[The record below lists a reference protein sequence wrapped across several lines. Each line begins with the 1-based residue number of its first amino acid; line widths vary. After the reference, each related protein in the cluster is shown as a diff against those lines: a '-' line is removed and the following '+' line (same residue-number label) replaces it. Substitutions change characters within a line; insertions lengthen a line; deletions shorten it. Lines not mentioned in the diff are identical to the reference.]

1 MGFLDRPRAP
11 RGGQKPK
18 DPQADSSVSLLPHL
32 EAKIR
37 QTHSLAHLLTKY
49 AEQLLQEYVQLQGDP
64 FGLPSFSPPRLP
76 VAGLSA
82 PATSHSGLPVHERL
96 RLDAA
101 ALAALPPLLD
111 AVRRRQ
117 AELNPRA
124 PRLLRRLEDAAR
136 QARALGAAVEAL
148 LAALGAANR
157 GPRAEPPAATA
168 SAASA
173 AGVFPAKVLGLRVCG
188 LYREW
193 LSRTEGDLGQLLPG
207 GSA

>member
-1 MGFLDRPRAP
+1 MSRREGSL
-11 RGGQKPK
+11 

-37 QTHSLAHLLTKY
+37 QTHSLAHLLTTY
-49 AEQLLQEYVQLQGDP
+49 AEQLLQEYVQHQGDP
-64 FGLPSFSPPRLP
+64 FGLPGFSPPRLP

-82 PATSHSGLPVHERL
+82 PAPSHSGLPVPERL

-111 AVRRRQ
+111 VVRRRQ

-124 PRLLRRLEDAAR
+124 LRLLRHLEDAAR
-136 QARALGAAVEAL
+136 QARALGAAVETV
-148 LAALGAANR
+148 LAALGAAAR
-157 GPRAEPPAATA
+157 GPRPEPPAAD
-168 SAASA
+168 AATV
-173 AGVFPAKVLGLRVCG
+173 AGVFPAKVLGLSVCG

-193 LSRTEGDLGQLLPG
+193 VSRTEGDLSQLVPG
-207 GSA
+207 GPA

>member
-1 MGFLDRPRAP
+1 MSRREGSLE
-11 RGGQKPK
+11 
-18 DPQADSSVSLLPHL
+18 DPQTDSSVSLLPHL

-82 PATSHSGLPVHERL
+82 PAPSHAGLPVHERL
-96 RLDAA
+96 RLDA
-101 ALAALPPLLD
+101 
-111 AVRRRQ
+111 
-117 AELNPRA
+117 
-124 PRLLRRLEDAAR
+124 
-136 QARALGAAVEAL
+136 
-148 LAALGAANR
+148 
-157 GPRAEPPAATA
+157 
-168 SAASA
+168 
-173 AGVFPAKVLGLRVCG
+173 FPAKVLGLRVCG

>member
-1 MGFLDRPRAP
+1 MSRREGSL
-11 RGGQKPK
+11 
-18 DPQADSSVSLLPHL
+18 DPQADSSIASLPHL

-37 QTHSLAHLLTKY
+37 QTHSLACLLTRY
-49 AEQLLQEYVQLQGDP
+49 AEQLLQEYVQHQGDP
-64 FGLPSFSPPRLP
+64 FGLPGFSPPRQP

-82 PATSHSGLPVHERL
+82 PAPSHAGLPAPERL

-111 AVRRRQ
+111 AVRRHQ

-136 QARALGAAVEAL
+136 QARALGAAVETV
-148 LAALGAANR
+148 LAALGASAR
-157 GPRAEPPAATA
+157 GPRPEPPAA
-168 SAASA
+168 AAAA
-173 AGVFPAKVLGLRVCG
+173 AGAFAAKLLGFLVCG

-193 LSRTEGDLGQLLPG
+193 VSRTESDLGQLVPG
-207 GSA
+207 GPA